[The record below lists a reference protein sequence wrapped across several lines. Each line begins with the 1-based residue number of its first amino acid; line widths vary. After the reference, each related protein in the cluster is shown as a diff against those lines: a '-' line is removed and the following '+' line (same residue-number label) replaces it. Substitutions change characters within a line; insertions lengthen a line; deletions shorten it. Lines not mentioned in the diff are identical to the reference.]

1 MGQIRNKGLE
11 IELNWQDQKEDFS
24 YSIGANAT
32 FISNE
37 VVSLVE
43 GSFLASRLYGRPAEE
58 LSRTYVG
65 NPIATFYGWQA
76 DGLFQTQAEVDSH
89 AKQPGAVPGDVRF
102 VDINNDKKID
112 DQDRGIIGNPHPK
125 MTYGINSNFSYKGFD
140 LTMFFMGVTGVDI
153 LNADRMQGLDA
164 SYPFNLYSEI
174 TGRWTGQGTS
184 NTIPRVSTLR
194 TNLNHRTSDLF
205 IESGNFLRLKN
216 LTIGYTLPSAVVE
229 SMSLSRLRLY
239 LSGQNVFTITD
250 YSGLDPELG
259 LTQGNLQQNVDFA
272 QFPQARTLLLGVNIN
287 F

>member
-1 MGQIRNKGLE
+1 M
-11 IELNWQDQKEDFS
+11 
-24 YSIGANAT
+24 
-32 FISNE
+32 
-37 VVSLVE
+37 
-43 GSFLASRLYGRPAEE
+43 
-58 LSRTYVG
+58 
-65 NPIATFYGWQA
+65 
-76 DGLFQTQAEVDSH
+76 FQTQAEVDSH

-229 SMSLSRLRLY
+229 SISLSRLRLY

>member
-1 MGQIRNKGLE
+1 
-11 IELNWQDQKEDFS
+11 
-24 YSIGANAT
+24 
-32 FISNE
+32 
-37 VVSLVE
+37 
-43 GSFLASRLYGRPAEE
+43 
-58 LSRTYVG
+58 
-65 NPIATFYGWQA
+65 
-76 DGLFQTQAEVDSH
+76 
-89 AKQPGAVPGDVRF
+89 
-102 VDINNDKKID
+102 
-112 DQDRGIIGNPHPK
+112 
-125 MTYGINSNFSYKGFD
+125 
-140 LTMFFMGVTGVDI
+140 
-153 LNADRMQGLDA
+153 MQGLDA